1 MWSGGD
7 RSGLLTVKNVYTTI
21 TNSLWQINI
30 GGWRKNLWSW
40 NIAQKIKLFTW
51 LTIENKIHTW
61 DNLQRKGW
69 VGPNICQLCYSD
81 EETVMHLFIKCPFT
95 RQVWDIIT
103 LDQNL
108 NTIWEG
114 TTISACYDYWST
126 RECNLK
132 HLPSLVYWFIWLD
145 RNKKF
150 FENGTPSTSI
160 VAYKTLGM
168 LKNWKYIHLS
178 KVVNQIK
185 NRTLNTEDTP
195 TGWFMEQRSPMAHK
209 VEQEA

>member
-1 MWSGGD
+1 
-7 RSGLLTVKNVYTTI
+7 
-21 TNSLWQINI
+21 
-30 GGWRKNLWSW
+30 
-40 NIAQKIKLFTW
+40 
-51 LTIENKIHTW
+51 
-61 DNLQRKGW
+61 
-69 VGPNICQLCYSD
+69 
-81 EETVMHLFIKCPFT
+81 MHLFIKCPFT

-195 TGWFMEQRSPMAHK
+195 TGWFSGATQSNGTQSGAGGLISVSKNSQYRWTFNCGSSTNIRAKLLGAWATLHLASRLNIK
-209 VEQEA
+209 VLQILEDSRIVIEWLNNKSKL

>member
-1 MWSGGD
+1 
-7 RSGLLTVKNVYTTI
+7 
-21 TNSLWQINI
+21 
-30 GGWRKNLWSW
+30 
-40 NIAQKIKLFTW
+40 
-51 LTIENKIHTW
+51 
-61 DNLQRKGW
+61 
-69 VGPNICQLCYSD
+69 
-81 EETVMHLFIKCPFT
+81 MHLFIKCPFT

-195 TGWFMEQRSPMAHK
+195 TGWFSGATQSNGTQSGAGGLISVLKNSQYRWTFNCGSGTNTVA
-209 VEQEA
+209 